1 MIPLFATSLLVP
13 FLIVVLRVLR
23 SSDDE
28 DRRLAATEASKY
40 IFSQMF
46 TGTIVLLVGGFTL
59 AGALS
64 KQNIDKILAS
74 RVLALAGTRPATVL
88 LAYMGVACFASMWI
102 SNVAAPV
109 LCFSLIQ
116 PILRTLHHRSTYS
129 KALVL
134 GIALASNL
142 GGMASP
148 IASPQNLIAISY
160 MSEPLSW
167 AQWFAIALPV
177 AFVSIILIWILL
189 IWMYGWDKSTTINP
203 VRPTKERFTST
214 QWFVCAVTIATVL
227 LLCVERQLESTVGDM
242 GVIALIPI
250 VLFFGTGIL
259 RKADFDN
266 FVSIHPVVLHHSSL
280 NCLLTIIAL
289 EHCLPSDGRHRTWQS
304 RSILWPFG

>member
-1 MIPLFATSLLVP
+1 MG
-13 FLIVVLRVLR
+13 LRVLR
-23 SSDDE
+23 STDGQDT
-28 DRRLAATEASKY
+28 RLPAVEASKY

-74 RVLALAGTRPATVL
+74 RVLAFAGTKPSTVL
-88 LAYMGVACFASMWI
+88 VAYMGVACFSSMWI

-116 PILRTLHHRSTYS
+116 PILRTLPNKSTYG

-167 AQWFAIALPV
+167 AQWFVIALPV
-177 AFVSIILIWILL
+177 AGVSIVCIWLL
-189 IWMYGWDKSTTINP
+189 LVWLYGWEKGTTINP
-203 VRPTKERFTST
+203 VRPTKEKFTAT
-214 QWFVCAVTIATVL
+214 QWFVCFVTLATVG
-227 LLCVERQLESTVGDM
+227 LLCVEHQLEAYVGDM
-242 GVIALIPI
+242 GIIALIPI
-250 VLFFGTGIL
+250 VIFFGSGIL
-259 RKADFDN
+259 RKQDFDN
-266 FVSIHPVVLHHSSL
+266 FVSAVA
-280 NCLLTIIAL
+280 IAL
-289 EHCLPSDGRHRTWQS
+289 KGLFNDIR
-304 RSILWPFG
+304 

>member
-1 MIPLFATSLLVP
+1 MYISQVIPLFATSLLVP
-13 FLIVVLRVLR
+13 FLVVVLRVLR
-23 SSDDE
+23 SMDGQ
-28 DRRLAATEASKY
+28 DRRLTATEASKY

-74 RVLALAGTRPATVL
+74 RVLSLAGTKPGAVL

-116 PILRTLHHRSTYS
+116 PILRTLPPRSTYS

-177 AFVSIILIWILL
+177 ASISIVAIWALL
-189 IWMYGWDKSTTINP
+189 SWLYGWSKDTYINP
-203 VRPTKERFTST
+203 VKPAREKFTST
-214 QWFVCAVTIATVL
+214 QWFVCAVTILTVG
-227 LLCVERQLESTVGDM
+227 LLCIEHQLESVVGDM
-242 GVIALIPI
+242 GIIALIPL
-250 VLFFGTGIL
+250 VAFFGTGIL

-266 FVSIHPVVLHHSSL
+266 FVSLCKGVRARY
-280 NCLLTIIAL
+280 LLITRFGSHGAL
-289 EHCLPSDGRHRTWQS
+289 SFWQ
-304 RSILWPFG
+304 WEV

>member
-1 MIPLFATSLLVP
+1 MP
-13 FLIVVLRVLR
+13 FLVVVLRVLR
-23 SSDDE
+23 STDGL
-28 DRRLAATEASKY
+28 DRRLTATEASKY

-74 RVLALAGTRPATVL
+74 RVLSLAGTRPGAVL

-116 PILRTLHHRSTYS
+116 PILRTLPSRSTYS

-177 AFVSIILIWILL
+177 AIVSIIAIWGLL
-189 IWMYGWDKSTTINP
+189 TWLYGWSKDTYINP
-203 VRPTKERFTST
+203 VKPVREKFTMT
-214 QWFVCAVTIATVL
+214 QWFVCAVALITVG
-227 LLCVERQLESTVGDM
+227 LLCIEHQLESYVGDM
-242 GVIALIPI
+242 GIIALIPL
-250 VLFFGTGIL
+250 VAFFGTGIL

-266 FVSIHPVVLHHSSL
+266 FVRANKPSSIV
-280 NCLLTIIAL
+280 
-289 EHCLPSDGRHRTWQS
+289 
-304 RSILWPFG
+304 

>member
-1 MIPLFATSLLVP
+1 
-13 FLIVVLRVLR
+13 
-23 SSDDE
+23 
-28 DRRLAATEASKY
+28 
-40 IFSQMF
+40 MF

-74 RVLALAGTRPATVL
+74 RVLAFAGTKPSTVL

-116 PILRTLHHRSTYS
+116 PILRTLPSRSTYS

-148 IASPQNLIAISY
+148 IASPQNLISISY
-160 MSEPLSW
+160 MNEPLSW

-177 AFVSIILIWILL
+177 ATCSIFGIWALL
-189 IWMYGWDKSTTINP
+189 IWLYKWDKTITINT
-203 VRPTKERFTST
+203 VRPAKEKFTST
-214 QWFVCAVTIATVL
+214 QWFVCIVTLATVG
-227 LLCVERQLESTVGDM
+227 LLCVEHQLEFAVGDM
-242 GVIALIPI
+242 GIIALLPLVI
-250 VLFFGTGIL
+250 FFGSGIL
-259 RKADFDN
+259 RKQDFDN
-266 FVSIHPVVLHHSSL
+266 FVSVEVFKAPKI
-280 NCLLTIIAL
+280 
-289 EHCLPSDGRHRTWQS
+289 
-304 RSILWPFG
+304 F